1 MCFQVAATAAAA
13 TLAAA
18 TAAAA
23 SLAAAM
29 VAVASAPAANVAMVT
44 TATAAAATV
53 AITHFLDPLLHS
65 LLLTFSVG
73 EGSERPEWVGST
85 MALILFQDHW
95 KSDIYEIDIINLSR
109 RRTQLFFHS
118 LVDLTVPSRVPGN
131 EEHVAYL

>member
-1 MCFQVAATAAAA
+1 MCFQVAAMAAAATAAVATAAVATAAAA

-23 SLAAAM
+23 SAAAAM
-29 VAVASAPAANVAMVT
+29 VAVASAAAANAAMVT

-73 EGSERPEWVGST
+73 EGSERPELAGSKI
-85 MALILFQDHW
+85 ALILFQDYW
-95 KSDIYEIDIINLSR
+95 KSDMYEISVINLSI
-109 RRTQLFFHS
+109 RRTQWFFIP
-118 LVDLTVPSRVPGN
+118 L
-131 EEHVAYL
+131 